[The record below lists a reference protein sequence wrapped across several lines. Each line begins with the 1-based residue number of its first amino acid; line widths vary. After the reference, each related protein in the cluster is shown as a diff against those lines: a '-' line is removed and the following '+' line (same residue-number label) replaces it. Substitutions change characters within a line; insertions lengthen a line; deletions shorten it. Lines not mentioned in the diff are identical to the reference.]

1 MSQAATIDKPE
12 IIMPY
17 AAAPSEMKRK
27 WVQTADGIYVS
38 PLLATNKNGR
48 RIVRVDWYSALDA
61 ARRASER
68 GGQTFHVASYGE
80 EIDAIRANKQAAD
93 EARNFAAWTRNRY
106 ETIKEGGKT
115 FTRIYSYG
123 PNTFADLTD
132 VLKNGRIAGLTLGAP
147 ISVSDN
153 PNPDFLDA
161 NLYYGDNPVVRGWGG
176 RFDAAAYYRAS
187 NAYDNVGFRL
197 VWYDRKEAEKILR
210 EQNKAPRRTVSD
222 LSKKISAAK
231 KV

>member
-161 NLYYGDNPVVRGWGG
+161 NLYYGDNPVIRNKNIFG
-176 RFDAAAYYRAS
+176 
-187 NAYDNVGFRL
+187 
-197 VWYDRKEAEKILR
+197 ILIR
-210 EQNKAPRRTVSD
+210 
-222 LSKKISAAK
+222 
-231 KV
+231 